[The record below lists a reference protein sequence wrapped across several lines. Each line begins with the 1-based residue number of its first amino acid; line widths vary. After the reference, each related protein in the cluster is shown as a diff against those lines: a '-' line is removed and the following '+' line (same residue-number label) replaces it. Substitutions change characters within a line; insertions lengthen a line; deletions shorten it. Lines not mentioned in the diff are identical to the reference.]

1 MDIRYNNITQL
12 IARVQTFNLLQVVT
26 VDYNK
31 GFSTC
36 RFRVNKRL
44 VLTVT

>member
-1 MDIRYNNITQL
+1 MDIRYNITQL
-12 IARVQTFNLLQVVT
+12 IARVQTFNLLQVAT